1 MMLLHILRDQ
11 PQACTMTAM
20 KLSRDPLIHPTVVVI
35 RPRFRT
41 EIAARLQAFAWW
53 TWSHARLH
61 AALGDIRHPAI
72 EAFFDQY
79 ERAFELA

>member
-1 MMLLHILRDQ
+1 MSLLRVLRDQ

-20 KLSRDPLIHPTVVVI
+20 ELSRDPLIHPTAVVI
-35 RPRFRT
+35 RPRLPT

-53 TWSHARLH
+53 DWSHARLH
-61 AALGDIRHPAI
+61 AALGDIRHLAI
-72 EAFFDQY
+72 QAFFDKY